1 MYEGLNEVKCLVLFT
16 RDFSCLL
23 LNWTFLMFTISREN
37 TVKCLEGFSRNP
49 HRLLELSILICSC
62 EIVNKMTLKLSHE
75 FRNYW
80 Q

>member
-37 TVKCLEGFSRNP
+37 TVKCLEGFS
-49 HRLLELSILICSC
+49 
-62 EIVNKMTLKLSHE
+62 
-75 FRNYW
+75 
-80 Q
+80 